1 MKYLEN
7 IHYKKTALVLGAGGF
22 IGVHM
27 VRRLKKEGYWVRGR
41 NSNNNLIYKKL
52 KWNYSMPLKE
62 GILRTYDWINLQL
75 KLV

>member
-1 MKYLEN
+1 
-7 IHYKKTALVLGAGGF
+7 
-22 IGVHM
+22 M